1 MGVVVHRHAHIV
13 TSLVLDVVR
22 ARLDLAEVQGV
33 LPGAHAAV
41 RVLQKVLVALL
52 HCIHLDLAF
61 VLHLDL
67 GDGVASPG

>member
-1 MGVVVHRHAHIV
+1 MGVFVHRHAHVV

-41 RVLQKVLVALL
+41 RVLQNAQVALL
-52 HCIHLDLAF
+52 HGIHLALAF

-67 GDGVASPG
+67 GDGVASPR